1 MGSLSLLCWKYDGV
15 NKKCKLI
22 FILMYGFPPLND
34 RDVPFSMIY
43 FSLFSNLN
51 NLGQTSLD
59 GKVPFHHSFFAGC
72 IAGCTAAV
80 SVNPCDVIKTRLQSL
95 HKGANEEMYSGIID
109 CARKIWVKEG
119 PSAFLKGSAC
129 RALVIAPLFGIAQV
143 VYALGVGEAVLE
155 FA

>member
-1 MGSLSLLCWKYDGV
+1 
-15 NKKCKLI
+15 
-22 FILMYGFPPLND
+22 MYGFPPLND

-80 SVNPCDVIKTRLQSL
+80 SVNPCDGK
-95 HKGANEEMYSGIID
+95 
-109 CARKIWVKEG
+109 
-119 PSAFLKGSAC
+119 PSFWTFDKLYT
-129 RALVIAPLFGIAQV
+129 F
-143 VYALGVGEAVLE
+143 Y
-155 FA
+155 F